1 MKRIFAL
8 LLTAVLLL
16 SYAPA
21 ALADGEET
29 EAAAAEY
36 TSEEVLYGVLDHD
49 GSTEN
54 VYAVVI
60 LESDKPC
67 KAVYRG
73 PFADVKNLSDT
84 RELELKGNRVT
95 VDRLDGRFYF
105 QSRLKNTSLPW
116 DIAISYTLDG
126 KPIDASE
133 LGGRSGRLGIDISI
147 SDGGMEDGSFYDSF
161 MVQVSITLDSQLCR
175 NITAEGAT
183 IANSGADKQINFTAM
198 PGTDS
203 EFVLTADVTDF
214 SMPGITFAAVP
225 FSMGDALGDITELTA
240 GLSQLT
246 DAVSQLSDGAAQLS
260 SGASEL
266 TYGAWQFGEG
276 LYQLSANSESL
287 VSASEMFLTM
297 FETIR
302 DTLIAAS
309 GLPKVDV
316 NDLESLLASLDSLCA
331 QLDESSAK
339 IAQSAASLAAAKV
352 GIDEAFAGVPDS
364 ASGDAAYLRSAAD
377 SMPESVVSAFTE
389 AYGED
394 GYAQWL
400 AAIGNVTAAADAAVS
415 AKSQWQ
421 QVSEDYDYA
430 VQTMNE
436 LAAYMSSMSESVRT
450 LRDMIAELS
459 GTEGG
464 EKLDELI
471 KQVSQLADGYAQFHE
486 GLVAY
491 TGGVDALAENW
502 GSLYYGISQLS
513 GGTAQLSDGTK
524 QLNDGTKDIP
534 AQVDDMLSAYTG
546 EGYNGNSFLSPQNE
560 NTRSVQ
566 FVLTTR
572 AIEHPADTEPAADEA
587 AIPDE
592 FRQFVNRL
600 IDLFRQY
607 K

>member
-1 MKRIFAL
+1 MKKIIASVLAAAL
-8 LLTAVLLL
+8 LLSL
-16 SYAPA
+16 APA
-21 ALADGEET
+21 AFADGEQVKDGD
-29 EAAAAEY
+29 AEY
-36 TSEEVLYGVLDHD
+36 TSEEVLYGVLGHD

-67 KAVYRG
+67 KAVYCG

-126 KPIDASE
+126 EPVDASE
-133 LGGRSGRLGIDISI
+133 LGGRSGRLGISISV
-147 SDGGMEDGSFYDSF
+147 SDGGMDDPSFYESF

-175 NITAEGAT
+175 NITADGAT
-183 IANSGADKQINFTAM
+183 VANSGADKQINFTAM

-203 EFVLTADVTDF
+203 EFSLTADVTDF

-225 FSMGDALGDITELTA
+225 FSMGGALGNISELTD
-240 GLSQLT
+240 GLRQLT
-246 DAVSQLSDGAAQLS
+246 DAVSQLSDGASQLS
-260 SGASEL
+260 SGADQL
-266 TYGAWQFGEG
+266 TYGAAQFGEG
-276 LYQLSANSESL
+276 LYQLSENSAAL
-287 VSASEMFLTM
+287 VSASEMFLIM
-297 FETIR
+297 FETVR
-302 DTLIAAS
+302 DMLIAAS
-309 GLPKVDV
+309 GLPEADV
-316 NDLESLLASLDSLCA
+316 KDLESLLSALDALCA
-331 QLDESSAK
+331 QLDESAGE
-339 IAQSAASLAAAKV
+339 IAQSAASLESAKT

-364 ASGDAAYLRSAAD
+364 ASVDAAYLRSAAD

-394 GYAQWL
+394 GYAKWL

-421 QVSEDYDYA
+421 QVSEDYDCA
-430 VQTMNE
+430 VRTMSE
-436 LAAYMSSMSESVRT
+436 LAAYMSSVSESVRT

-502 GSLYYGISQLS
+502 GSLYDGIVRLS
-513 GGTAQLSDGTK
+513 GGTEQLSDGTK

-546 EGYNGNSFLSPQNE
+546 EGYTGHSFLSAKNG

-572 AIEHPADTEPAADEA
+572 AIELPSDSAAAADETE
-587 AIPDE
+587 DTNV
-592 FRQFVNRL
+592 FRQFMERFAE
-600 IDLFRQY
+600 LF

>member
-1 MKRIFAL
+1 M
-8 LLTAVLLL
+8 
-16 SYAPA
+16 
-21 ALADGEET
+21 
-29 EAAAAEY
+29 
-36 TSEEVLYGVLDHD
+36 
-49 GSTEN
+49 
-54 VYAVVI
+54 
-60 LESDKPC
+60 
-67 KAVYRG
+67 
-73 PFADVKNLSDT
+73 
-84 RELELKGNRVT
+84 
-95 VDRLDGRFYF
+95 
-105 QSRLKNTSLPW
+105 
-116 DIAISYTLDG
+116 
-126 KPIDASE
+126 
-133 LGGRSGRLGIDISI
+133 SGRLGIDISI
-147 SDGGMEDGSFYDSF
+147 SDGGMEDSSFYESF

-203 EFVLTADVTDF
+203 EFSLTADVTDF

-352 GIDEAFAGVPDS
+352 GIDAAFAGVSES
-364 ASGDAAYLRSAAD
+364 AAGDAAYLSSAAA
-377 SMPESVVSAFTE
+377 SMPESVVQAFTE
-389 AYGED
+389 AYGAD
-394 GYAQWL
+394 GYARWL
-400 AAIGNVTAAADAAVS
+400 SAIGNVTAAANAAVE
-415 AKSQWQ
+415 AKAQWQ

-436 LAAYMSSMSESVRT
+436 LAAYMSSVSESVRT

>member
-126 KPIDASE
+126 EPVDAAE
-133 LGGRSGRLGIDISI
+133 LGGMSGRLGISISV
-147 SDGGMEDGSFYDSF
+147 SDGGMDDASFYESF

-203 EFVLTADVTDF
+203 EFALTADVTDF

-225 FSMGDALGDITELTA
+225 FSMGGALGNISELTD
-240 GLSQLT
+240 GLSHLT

-309 GLPKVDV
+309 GLPKADV
-316 NDLESLLASLDSLCA
+316 HDLESLLASLDSLCA
-331 QLDESSAK
+331 QLDESSAN

-400 AAIGNVTAAADAAVS
+400 AAIRYKTKRS
-415 AKSQWQ
+415 YQHR
-421 QVSEDYDYA
+421 
-430 VQTMNE
+430 
-436 LAAYMSSMSESVRT
+436 SVR
-450 LRDMIAELS
+450 RS
-459 GTEGG
+459 GQEY
-464 EKLDELI
+464 
-471 KQVSQLADGYAQFHE
+471 S
-486 GLVAY
+486 
-491 TGGVDALAENW
+491 
-502 GSLYYGISQLS
+502 
-513 GGTAQLSDGTK
+513 
-524 QLNDGTKDIP
+524 
-534 AQVDDMLSAYTG
+534 
-546 EGYNGNSFLSPQNE
+546 
-560 NTRSVQ
+560 
-566 FVLTTR
+566 
-572 AIEHPADTEPAADEA
+572 
-587 AIPDE
+587 
-592 FRQFVNRL
+592 
-600 IDLFRQY
+600 
-607 K
+607 

>member
-1 MKRIFAL
+1 MR
-8 LLTAVLLL
+8 
-16 SYAPA
+16 
-21 ALADGEET
+21 
-29 EAAAAEY
+29 
-36 TSEEVLYGVLDHD
+36 
-49 GSTEN
+49 
-54 VYAVVI
+54 
-60 LESDKPC
+60 
-67 KAVYRG
+67 
-73 PFADVKNLSDT
+73 
-84 RELELKGNRVT
+84 
-95 VDRLDGRFYF
+95 
-105 QSRLKNTSLPW
+105 
-116 DIAISYTLDG
+116 
-126 KPIDASE
+126 
-133 LGGRSGRLGIDISI
+133 
-147 SDGGMEDGSFYDSF
+147 
-161 MVQVSITLDSQLCR
+161 
-175 NITAEGAT
+175 
-183 IANSGADKQINFTAM
+183 
-198 PGTDS
+198 
-203 EFVLTADVTDF
+203 
-214 SMPGITFAAVP
+214 
-225 FSMGDALGDITELTA
+225 
-240 GLSQLT
+240 
-246 DAVSQLSDGAAQLS
+246 
-260 SGASEL
+260 
-266 TYGAWQFGEG
+266 
-276 LYQLSANSESL
+276 
-287 VSASEMFLTM
+287 
-297 FETIR
+297 R

-309 GLPKVDV
+309 GLPEADV
-316 NDLESLLASLDSLCA
+316 KDLESLLSALDALCT
-331 QLDESSAK
+331 QLDDSSGE
-339 IAQSAASLAAAKV
+339 IAQSAASLESAKT
-352 GIDEAFAGVPDS
+352 GIDEAFAGVTDS

-430 VQTMNE
+430 VQTMND
-436 LAAYMSSMSESVRT
+436 LAAYMSSVSESVRT

-502 GSLYYGISQLS
+502 GSLYDGIAQLS
-513 GGTAQLSDGTK
+513 GGTEQLSDGTK

-546 EGYNGNSFLSPQNE
+546 EGYNGHSFLSSKNSS
-560 NTRSVQ
+560 TRSVQ

>member
-126 KPIDASE
+126 EPVDAAE
-133 LGGRSGRLGIDISI
+133 RGRLGIDISI
-147 SDGGMEDGSFYDSF
+147 SDGGMEDSSFYESF

-203 EFVLTADVTDF
+203 EFALTADVTDF

-225 FSMGDALGDITELTA
+225 FSMGSALGNISELTD
-240 GLSQLT
+240 GLSHLT

-309 GLPKVDV
+309 GLPKADV
-316 NDLESLLASLDSLCA
+316 HDLESLLASLDSLCA
-331 QLDESSAK
+331 QLDESSAN

-394 GYAQWL
+394 GYTRWL

-436 LAAYMSSMSESVRT
+436 LAAYMSSVSESVRT

-534 AQVDDMLSAYTG
+534 AQVDDMLAAYTG

-572 AIEHPADTEPAADEA
+572 AIEPPADTEPAADEA

>member
-95 VDRLDGRFYF
+95 LDGLDGRFYF
-105 QSRLKNTSLPW
+105 QSTLKNVSLPW

-126 KPIDASE
+126 KPIEASE
-133 LGGRSGRLGIDISI
+133 LGGRGGRLGISISV
-147 SDGGMEDGSFYDSF
+147 SDGGMDDASFYESF

-203 EFVLTADVTDF
+203 EFALTADVTDF

-225 FSMGDALGDITELTA
+225 FSMGGALGNISELTD
-240 GLSQLT
+240 GLKQLT

-309 GLPKVDV
+309 GLPEADV
-316 NDLESLLASLDSLCA
+316 KDLESLLSALDALCT
-331 QLDESSAK
+331 QLDDSSGE
-339 IAQSAASLAAAKV
+339 IAQSAASLESAKT

-394 GYAQWL
+394 GYARWL

-421 QVSEDYDYA
+421 QVSEDYDCA

-436 LAAYMSSMSESVRT
+436 LAAYMSSVSESVRT

-546 EGYNGNSFLSPQNE
+546 EGYNGHSFLSSKNE

>member
-116 DIAISYTLDG
+116 DIGISYTLDG
-126 KPIDASE
+126 EPVE
-133 LGGRSGRLGIDISI
+133 LGGMSGRLGIDISI

-225 FSMGDALGDITELTA
+225 FSMGGALGNITELTD
-240 GLSQLT
+240 GLSHLT

-309 GLPKVDV
+309 GLPEADV
-316 NDLESLLASLDSLCA
+316 KDLESLLSALDALCT
-331 QLDESSAK
+331 QLDDSSGE
-339 IAQSAASLAAAKV
+339 IAQSAASLESAKT
-352 GIDEAFAGVPDS
+352 GIDEAFAGVSDS
-364 ASGDAAYLRSAAD
+364 AAEDAAYLSSAAA
-377 SMPESVVSAFTE
+377 SMPESVVQAFTE
-389 AYGED
+389 AYGAD
-394 GYAQWL
+394 GYARWL
-400 AAIGNVTAAADAAVS
+400 SAIGNVTAAANAAVE
-415 AKSQWQ
+415 AKAQWQ
-421 QVSEDYDYA
+421 QVSADYDYA
-430 VQTMNE
+430 VQTMND
-436 LAAYMSSMSESVRT
+436 LAAYMSGVSESVRT

-534 AQVDDMLSAYTG
+534 AQVDDMLAAYTG

-572 AIEHPADTEPAADEA
+572 AIEPPADTEPAADEA

>member
-1 MKRIFAL
+1 M
-8 LLTAVLLL
+8 
-16 SYAPA
+16 
-21 ALADGEET
+21 
-29 EAAAAEY
+29 
-36 TSEEVLYGVLDHD
+36 
-49 GSTEN
+49 
-54 VYAVVI
+54 
-60 LESDKPC
+60 
-67 KAVYRG
+67 
-73 PFADVKNLSDT
+73 KNLSDT

-126 KPIDASE
+126 EPVDAAD
-133 LGGRSGRLGIDISI
+133 LGGMSGRLGIDISI

-161 MVQVSITLDSQLCR
+161 MVQVSVTMNSQICR

-183 IANSGADKQINFTAM
+183 IANSGSDKQINFTAM

-203 EFVLTADVTDF
+203 EFALTADVTDF
-214 SMPGITFAAVP
+214 SMAGITFAAVP
-225 FSMGDALGDITELTA
+225 FSMGSALGNISELTD
-240 GLSQLT
+240 GLSHLT

-309 GLPKVDV
+309 GLPEADV
-316 NDLESLLASLDSLCA
+316 HDLESLLAALDALCT
-331 QLDESSAK
+331 QLDDSSGE
-339 IAQSAASLAAAKV
+339 IAQSAASLESAKT

-394 GYAQWL
+394 GYARWL

-421 QVSEDYDYA
+421 QMSEDYDCA

-436 LAAYMSSMSESVRT
+436 LAAYMSSVSESVRT

-502 GSLYYGISQLS
+502 GSLYDGIAQLS

-534 AQVDDMLSAYTG
+534 AQVDDMLAAYTG

>member
-126 KPIDASE
+126 EPVDAAE
-133 LGGRSGRLGIDISI
+133 LGGMSGRLGIDISI

-161 MVQVSITLDSQLCR
+161 MVQVSVTMNSQTCR

-183 IANSGADKQINFTAM
+183 IANSGSDKQINFTAM

-203 EFVLTADVTDF
+203 AFALTADVTDF
-214 SMPGITFAAVP
+214 SMAGITFAAVP
-225 FSMGDALGDITELTA
+225 FSMGSALGNISELTD
-240 GLSQLT
+240 GLSHLT

-309 GLPKVDV
+309 GLPEVDV

-331 QLDESSAK
+331 QLDESSAN

-352 GIDEAFAGVPDS
+352 GIDAAFAGVSDS
-364 ASGDAAYLRSAAD
+364 AAGDAAYLSSAAA
-377 SMPESVVSAFTE
+377 SMPESVVQAFTE
-389 AYGED
+389 AYGAD
-394 GYAQWL
+394 GYARWL
-400 AAIGNVTAAADAAVS
+400 SAIGNVTAAANAAVE
-415 AKSQWQ
+415 AKAQWQ
-421 QVSEDYDYA
+421 QVSADYDYA
-430 VQTMNE
+430 VQTMND
-436 LAAYMSSMSESVRT
+436 LAAYMSGVSASVRM
-450 LRDMIAELS
+450 LRDTLAGLS

-471 KQVSQLADGYAQFHE
+471 QQVSQLADGYAQFHE

-524 QLNDGTKDIP
+524 QLNDGTKDLP
-534 AQVDDMLSAYTG
+534 AQVDDMLAAYTG